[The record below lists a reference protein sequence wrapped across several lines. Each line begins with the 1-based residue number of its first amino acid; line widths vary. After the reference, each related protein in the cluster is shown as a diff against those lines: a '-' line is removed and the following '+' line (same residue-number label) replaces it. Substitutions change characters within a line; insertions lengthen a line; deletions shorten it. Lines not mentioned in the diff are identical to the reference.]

1 MRDQIGVAIRSP
13 MPRRT
18 QQQRHTWEEFVLMEV
33 DKERGGLAPTKN
45 PSEWREMEDREE
57 RERTRSSGWREE
69 KGNEERK
76 RGERPKSSGA
86 LGRASTYLR
95 EGRGNCSG
103 RVAVLGR
110 AENNRNFT
118 DGV

>member
-1 MRDQIGVAIRSP
+1 M
-13 MPRRT
+13 
-18 QQQRHTWEEFVLMEV
+18 MEV